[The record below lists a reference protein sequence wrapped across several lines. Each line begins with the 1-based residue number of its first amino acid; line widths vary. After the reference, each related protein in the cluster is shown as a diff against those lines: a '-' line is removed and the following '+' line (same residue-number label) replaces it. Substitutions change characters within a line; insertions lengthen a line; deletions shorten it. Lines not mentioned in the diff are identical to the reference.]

1 MSIVSYKQLNKGKY
15 EVISEMEDELPAEPF
30 DREWVVLD
38 EGENWRTYI
47 THTRVERK
55 IPGVLA
61 VPYLIITVYA
71 LLQFT

>member
-38 EGENWRTYI
+38 HLILASEWRDEMTYL
-47 THTRVERK
+47 RPGR
-55 IPGVLA
+55 IPSDEYNARISHSGVSDS
-61 VPYLIITVYA
+61 P
-71 LLQFT
+71 